1 MLHQGVWG
9 GANPPI
15 DRARQANFTVSL
27 EERTADHL
35 TGSWKI
41 GIFPQASQIMESAGF
56 GEQAY
61 TAAKIGAVVD
71 VLLAQGIA
79 PRDALEGADV
89 SFDDLHLASTLIS
102 RDQLIQSYR
111 NAVALSRDPHLPY
124 RIGSSVHL
132 SAYGM
137 YGYAMLCSTDFRR
150 TMDFAVRYHQ
160 LATPLATIA
169 FEERDGLGSWA
180 IEPLLHPKIDSQL
193 YRFVTELQVA
203 THISLH
209 RDIMGESFKPREIF
223 LTYRPQGDFR
233 ITSEL
238 VGCPVRFEQEA
249 NQILFDSEFLDLA
262 PKLGNRT
269 TYPFAIALC
278 DGLLTNLALQAGAAG
293 KVRSMLLRDVTNRLA
308 LAAVAKRLGTTP
320 RTLRRQLQSQKTSFR
335 QLSNDLR
342 VHIALRYLR
351 ETRMTTQDI
360 AFALGFSDAANFR
373 HAFRRWTGRTPNEFR
388 QNTVAIKV

>member
-35 TGSWKI
+35 TASRKI

-150 TMDFAVRYHQ
+150 TM
-160 LATPLATIA
+160 
-169 FEERDGLGSWA
+169 G
-180 IEPLLHPKIDSQL
+180 
-193 YRFVTELQVA
+193 
-203 THISLH
+203 H
-209 RDIMGESFKPREIF
+209 R
-223 LTYRPQGDFR
+223 
-233 ITSEL
+233 
-238 VGCPVRFEQEA
+238 
-249 NQILFDSEFLDLA
+249 
-262 PKLGNRT
+262 
-269 TYPFAIALC
+269 
-278 DGLLTNLALQAGAAG
+278 
-293 KVRSMLLRDVTNRLA
+293 
-308 LAAVAKRLGTTP
+308 AVASP
-320 RTLRRQLQSQKTSFR
+320 E
-335 QLSNDLR
+335 D
-342 VHIALRYLR
+342 
-351 ETRMTTQDI
+351 
-360 AFALGFSDAANFR
+360 
-373 HAFRRWTGRTPNEFR
+373 
-388 QNTVAIKV
+388 

>member
-1 MLHQGVWG
+1 M
-9 GANPPI
+9 
-15 DRARQANFTVSL
+15 D
-27 EERTADHL
+27 
-35 TGSWKI
+35 
-41 GIFPQASQIMESAGF
+41 SAGF
-56 GEQAY
+56 GEKTY
-61 TAAKIGAVVD
+61 NAAKMGAVVD
-71 VLLAQGIA
+71 VLLAEGVA
-79 PRDALEGADV
+79 PSDVLEGADV
-89 SFDDLHLASTLIS
+89 SLDDLHLAATRIS
-102 RDQLIQSYR
+102 RNQLIQCYR

-124 RIGSSVHL
+124 TIGSSVHL

-150 TMDFAVRYHQ
+150 TMDFAVHYHQ

-169 FEERDGLGSWA
+169 FEEHDRLGTWTV
-180 IEPLLHPKIDSQL
+180 EPLLHPKIDSQL
-193 YRFVTELQVA
+193 YRFVTELQIA

-223 LTYRPQGDFR
+223 LTYRPHRDFQ

-238 VGCPVRFEQEA
+238 VGCPVRFEQET
-249 NQILFDSEFLDLA
+249 NQILFDSAFLDPA

-269 TYPFAIALC
+269 TYPSAIALC
-278 DGLLTNLALQAGAAG
+278 DGLLADLTLMTGAAG
-293 KVRSMLLRDVTNRLA
+293 KIRSMLLRDVTNRPA
-308 LAAVAKRLGTTP
+308 LATVAKQLKTTP
-320 RTLRRQLQSQKTSFR
+320 RTLRRQLQSQDTSFR
-335 QLSNDLR
+335 QLSNELR

-388 QNTVAIKV
+388 QETVATFKGRANGRFAPTVGRSEP